1 MNIIKNWFNNDGH
14 LEMIVSDGEYI
25 HRIIKHDSESELPKD
40 IEVGINLSHSN
51 HYITPKVVHKE
62 KGLTT
67 YLLSYYNGINQFD
80 ASQEFIYNEE
90 MLEAHKDA
98 EKSGLK
104 PIFGYEDVTTNEKD
118 EIVVVNVKKFK

>member
-1 MNIIKNWFNNDGH
+1 MNIIKSWFENNGH
-14 LEMIVSDGEYI
+14 VEMIVSDGEYI
-25 HRIIKHDSESELPKD
+25 HRIIRHNTNSKLPKE

-51 HYITPKVVHKE
+51 HYVTPKVVHRQ
-62 KGLTT
+62 KGITT

-98 EKSGLK
+98 EKAGLQ
-104 PIFGYEDVTTNEKD
+104 PIFGFEDVTTNEKD
-118 EIVVVNVKKFK
+118 EIVVINVSKFK